1 VLTEGFE
8 KFSVPRA
15 TLEDYVNN
23 RGKDGEALVT
33 MRMGRNPALP
43 AQIENELVNY
53 CLLME
58 RHFFGLT
65 TIDIKRIAFQLAI
78 RNNLRHPFSTE
89 EGKAGKKWLRNF
101 LGRHP
106 TLSLRKPQP
115 VAPLHPAQL
124 KMKIL
129 A

>member
-1 VLTEGFE
+1 
-8 KFSVPRA
+8 
-15 TLEDYVNN
+15 
-23 RGKDGEALVT
+23 
-33 MRMGRNPALP
+33 MGRKPALP

-58 RHFFGLT
+58 RNVFGLT
-65 TIDIKRIAFQLAI
+65 TKDIKRMAFQLAI
-78 RNNLRHPFSTE
+78 RNNLRHPFSTQ

-115 VAPLHPAQL
+115 VAAARIKGFTPENVAAFFDIFE
-124 KMKIL
+124 KEMEKIKFSPNRR
-129 A
+129 